1 MTDEGTPYPLEVIIQ
16 ATPKSL
22 QANPRHVAAWKEMV
36 AQAGLARR
44 AETCELV
51 FLDERGLAATI
62 FYFPSDPMA
71 GDVDNIVK
79 PILDGLEGVAYL
91 DDQLIE
97 RVTVQKFEP
106 DAGWEFL
113 GPSERLAAA
122 LDMEPPVVY
131 IRIDDDRSWRR
142 VQ

>member
-22 QANPRHVAAWKEMV
+22 QAKHLAAWKERV

-44 AETCELV
+44 QETCELP
-51 FLDERGLAATI
+51 FLDERKLAATI
-62 FYFPSDPMA
+62 FYFPSDPMV

-79 PILDGLEGVAYL
+79 PILDSLKGVAYL
-91 DDQLIE
+91 DDQVIE

-106 DAGWEFL
+106 DGGWEFL
-113 GPSERLAAA
+113 NPSDRLTAA

-131 IRIDDDRSWRR
+131 IRIGDDLSWRR
-142 VQ
+142 VR